1 MVRSSTLLPNTW
13 MGFNNALLHNRFT
26 SVPCLTGISELAT
39 CPPGG
44 GQANIGVIADAA
56 LVWQNDKIVWVGPE
70 NELPPPYRNEDT
82 HDCGNTLVIPGLVDC
97 HTHLCFGGWRG
108 DEFSQRLEGRSYL
121 EIANSG
127 GGIASTVAATRA
139 ASFEELLEKAR
150 LALDGMLKLGVTTV
164 ECKSGYGLE
173 RDTELKQLEVYRK
186 LNDSHPVD
194 LIATFLGAH
203 IIPTEFME
211 TREQY
216 INLLCDVM
224 IPEVADKKLAEFCDC
239 YIDTGA
245 YTLDEGRKILE
256 CAREHGLKLKAHAEQ
271 LEYTGAAALAA
282 ELGAHSVEHLER
294 IDADGIA
301 ALASEDVVAVSLP
314 LASLYL
320 QDKYLDARA
329 LIAAGVK
336 LAVAT
341 DFNPGSAPSYHL
353 PMAMT
358 LACLNQQMTPAEVL
372 KGATTYAAAAIDR
385 DTTIGSLLPGYQ
397 ADIAI
402 IDAPS
407 LNHWLY
413 QLRSNAC
420 HGVVKNGHY
429 INANKE

>member
-1 MVRSSTLLPNTW
+1 M
-13 MGFNNALLHNRFT
+13 
-26 SVPCLTGISELAT
+26 
-39 CPPGG
+39 
-44 GQANIGVIADAA
+44 
-56 LVWQNDKIVWVGPE
+56 
-70 NELPPPYRNEDT
+70 
-82 HDCGNTLVIPGLVDC
+82 
-97 HTHLCFGGWRG
+97 
-108 DEFSQRLEGRSYL
+108 
-121 EIANSG
+121 
-127 GGIASTVAATRA
+127 
-139 ASFEELLEKAR
+139 
-150 LALDGMLKLGVTTV
+150 
-164 ECKSGYGLE
+164 
-173 RDTELKQLEVYRK
+173 
-186 LNDSHPVD
+186 
-194 LIATFLGAH
+194 
-203 IIPTEFME
+203 
-211 TREQY
+211 
-216 INLLCDVM
+216 
-224 IPEVADKKLAEFCDC
+224 
-239 YIDTGA
+239 
-245 YTLDEGRKILE
+245 
-256 CAREHGLKLKAHAEQ
+256 
-271 LEYTGAAALAA
+271 
-282 ELGAHSVEHLER
+282 
-294 IDADGIA
+294 
-301 ALASEDVVAVSLP
+301 
-314 LASLYL
+314 YL